1 MKVKVL
7 YDQEHLNIVIF
18 WIDRRCQAAIPIF
31 DILIGFG
38 VIVERLNPHV
48 KIFRFWGCFSTLL
61 ALTDKIQNSK
71 LFYHLMIS
79 VSKVLVKI
87 WLKSVRQIL
96 RFVGWIKKIINRSKR
111 KDCAR
116 ALRS

>member
-48 KIFRFWGCFSTLL
+48 QFSVFGGVFRPSWPSPDKFKILSY
-61 ALTDKIQNSK
+61 S
-71 LFYHLMIS
+71 
-79 VSKVLVKI
+79 
-87 WLKSVRQIL
+87 
-96 RFVGWIKKIINRSKR
+96 II
-111 KDCAR
+111 
-116 ALRS
+116 